1 MGNYRTSEVA
11 KIIGVHPNTVIS
23 YEKLG
28 YISTVARM
36 QNRYRIYTE
45 QHIEQ
50 IKMARLALKSESVKT
65 YMRLK
70 VRDILRTLAKGDL
83 DKALLLSQNFL
94 LKIQKEKDSEYK
106 AIKEIK
112 KVLKEYVEEKQNISL
127 KRSKVAESVGV
138 SIDVIIN
145 WERNGILSIPRNNK
159 NNYRIYSENELVLLK
174 IIKLLR
180 DENYSTQCIRKMI
193 VKIKFNDFE
202 FLNKDDELLSSI
214 EEKEKDLKNLISHI
228 NKLINER

>member
-1 MGNYRTSEVA
+1 MKGYRTSEVA
-11 KIIGVHPNTVIS
+11 KIIGVHPNTVIL

-193 VKIKFNDFE
+193 VKIKSNDSE

-214 EEKEKDLKNLISHI
+214 EEKEKDLKNLISRI

>member
-1 MGNYRTSEVA
+1 MKSYRTSEVA

-28 YISTVARM
+28 YISTVERRK
-36 QNRYRIYTE
+36 NRYRIYTE

-70 VRDILRTLAKGDL
+70 VRDILRTLANDDL
-83 DKALLLSQNFL
+83 GKALLLSQNFL
-94 LKIQKEKDSEYK
+94 LEIQNEKDSEYK

-180 DENYSTQCIRKMI
+180 DESYSTQCIRKMI
-193 VKIKFNDFE
+193 VKIKSNDFE

-228 NKLINER
+228 NKLIDER